1 MDDSVDIV
9 TQLNENVKKTLETYS
24 VEGYILQHNANGV
37 PMNVRPGFKFSVK
50 NVQKNSNA
58 SDHVVNTRTLSHHPF
73 LKRSPDQ
80 TQINGIRNNRLKT
93 DIQAKINQKQYN
105 NNEIYQ
111 TYGQEPK
118 PRHVFTA
125 DCTKIDLRSDNE
137 NYFVYWK
144 NPPNMNEPISMAEKK
159 MYLMKH
165 LNLWYGDTMTERF
178 KGFKSLQLYFECFK
192 SNQNEELQDIF
203 IMCKKEDL
211 EKTKEDIKKVKV
223 VGLLFEIVNDIGT
236 NALQSYEDNSD
247 SYTTYSSDSFDSYNS
262 EELQSGGEPDD
273 NDRKST
279 KSKIIKVHL
288 IEYDSTVH
296 NGGSNIAN
304 SMGIIS
310 GLFVIAICAIF
321 PR

>member
-9 TQLNENVKKTLETYS
+9 TQLNENVKKTLDTYS

-58 SDHVVNTRTLSHHPF
+58 SDHVVNTRTLSHHSF

-93 DIQAKINQKQYN
+93 NIQAKINQKQYN

-223 VGLLFEIVNDIGT
+223 VGLLFEIVND
-236 NALQSYEDNSD
+236 LQEYKIEESNSSSTSDEYSMDFDSFEDDEENKNGGGPVESD
-247 SYTTYSSDSFDSYNS
+247 S
-262 EELQSGGEPDD
+262 DD
-273 NDRKST
+273 R
-279 KSKIIKVHL
+279 IIKVHL